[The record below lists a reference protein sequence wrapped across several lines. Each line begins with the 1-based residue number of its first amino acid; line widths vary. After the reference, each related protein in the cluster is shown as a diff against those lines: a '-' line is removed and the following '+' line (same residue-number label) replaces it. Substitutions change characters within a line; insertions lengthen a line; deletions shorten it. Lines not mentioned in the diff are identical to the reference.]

1 MLNKIN
7 EDLKTAIKKGDNINK
22 SVLRYLKS
30 EIHNREISIG
40 SSLTDEQIIDVL
52 NKQAKQRR
60 ESIEA
65 YTNGNRIDLVQRE
78 EKELSIIMNY
88 LPDQL
93 SETEIENIVK
103 EGILETKAT
112 SSKDIG
118 KVMSWIMPKVKGKAD
133 GKIISATVN
142 TILNE

>member
-7 EDLKTAIKKGDNINK
+7 EALKPAIKQDDTVSK

-40 SSLTDEQIIDVL
+40 STLTNEQIVDVL

-65 YTNGNRIDLVQRE
+65 FTNGNRSDLVEVE

-88 LPDQL
+88 LPEQL
-93 SETEIENIVK
+93 SQPEIEDIVK
-103 EGILETKAT
+103 NGIEETKAT
-112 SSKDIG
+112 SSQDIG
-118 KVMSWIMPKVKGKAD
+118 KVMAWVMPKVKGKAD

-142 TILNE
+142 KILNK

>member
-7 EDLKTAIKKGDNINK
+7 EDLKTALKQGDNITK

-40 SSLTDEQIIDVL
+40 SSLTNEQIIDVL

-65 YTNGNRIDLVQRE
+65 YTNGNRSDLVEIE

-93 SETEIENIVK
+93 SEAEIENIVK
-103 EGILETKAT
+103 EGIIETKAT

-118 KVMSWIMPKVKGKAD
+118 KVMSWVMPKVKGKAD
-133 GKIISATVN
+133 GKTISATVN
-142 TILNE
+142 AILNN

>member
-7 EDLKTAIKKGDNINK
+7 EDLKTAMKQGDNIRK

-30 EIHNREISIG
+30 EIHNREIAIG
-40 SSLTDEQIIDVL
+40 SSLTNEQIIDVL

-65 YTNGNRIDLVQRE
+65 YTKGNRNDLVEIE
-78 EKELSIIMNY
+78 EKELLIIMNY

-93 SETEIENIVK
+93 SETEIESIVK
-103 EGILETKAT
+103 EGIIETKAT

-118 KVMSWIMPKVKGKAD
+118 KVMSWVMPKVKGKAD

-142 TILNE
+142 AILNN

>member
-7 EDLKTAIKKGDNINK
+7 EDLKTAIKQGDTVSK

-40 SSLTDEQIIDVL
+40 STLTNEQIVDVL

-65 YTNGNRIDLVQRE
+65 FTNGNRSDLVEVE

-88 LPDQL
+88 LPEQL
-93 SETEIENIVK
+93 SQPEIEDIVK
-103 EGILETKAT
+103 NGIEETKAT
-112 SSKDIG
+112 SSQDIG
-118 KVMSWIMPKVKGKAD
+118 KVMAWEMPKVKGKAD

-142 TILNE
+142 KILNK

>member
-7 EDLKTAIKKGDNINK
+7 EDLKTAIKQGDKISK

-65 YTNGNRIDLVQRE
+65 FKNGNRIDLVQKE
-78 EKELSIIMNY
+78 EKELSIIMSY
-88 LPDQL
+88 LPNQL

-103 EGILETKAT
+103 EGIIETKAT

-118 KVMSWIMPKVKGKAD
+118 KVMSWVMPKVKGKAD
-133 GKIISATVN
+133 GKIISVAVAA
-142 TILNE
+142 ILNE

>member
-7 EDLKTAIKKGDNINK
+7 EDLKTAIKQGDKISK

-65 YTNGNRIDLVQRE
+65 FKNGNRIDLVQRE
-78 EKELSIIMNY
+78 EKELSIIMSY
-88 LPDQL
+88 LPNQL

-103 EGILETKAT
+103 EGIFETKAT

-118 KVMSWIMPKVKGKAD
+118 KVMSWVMPKVKGKAD

>member
-7 EDLKTAIKKGDNINK
+7 EDLKTAIKQGDKIKK

-65 YTNGNRIDLVQRE
+65 YKNGKRIDLVQIE
-78 EKELSIIMNY
+78 EEELSIIMHY

-118 KVMSWIMPKVKGKAD
+118 KVMSWVMPKVKGKAD
-133 GKIISATVN
+133 GKIISAAVN

>member
-7 EDLKTAIKKGDNINK
+7 EDLKTAITQGDTVSK

-40 SSLTDEQIIDVL
+40 STLTNEQIVDVL

-65 YTNGNRIDLVQRE
+65 YTNGNRSDLVEVE

-88 LPDQL
+88 LPEQL
-93 SETEIENIVK
+93 SQPEIEDIVK
-103 EGILETKAT
+103 DGIKETQAT
-112 SSKDIG
+112 SSQDIG
-118 KVMSWIMPKVKGKAD
+118 KVMSWVMPKVKGKAD

-142 TILNE
+142 KILNK

>member
-1 MLNKIN
+1 MLDKIN
-7 EDLKTAIKKGDNINK
+7 EDLKTAIKKRDTINK

-30 EIHNREISIG
+30 EIHNREISYK
-40 SSLTDEQIIDVL
+40 STLTNEQIIDVL

-65 YTNGNRIDLVQRE
+65 YINGNRIDLADK
-78 EKELSIIMNY
+78 EKEELSIIMNY

-93 SETEIENIVK
+93 SEVEIENIVK
-103 EGILETKAT
+103 EGIIETKAD

-118 KVMSWIMPKVKGKAD
+118 KVMSWVMPKIKGKAD
-133 GKIISATVN
+133 GKTVSAKVN
-142 TILNE
+142 TLLNA

>member
-7 EDLKTAIKKGDNINK
+7 EDLKTAIKQGDKISK

-65 YTNGNRIDLVQRE
+65 FKNGNRIDLVQRE
-78 EKELSIIMNY
+78 EKELSIIMSY
-88 LPDQL
+88 LPNQL

-103 EGILETKAT
+103 EGIIETKAT

-118 KVMSWIMPKVKGKAD
+118 KVMSWVMPKVKGKAD
-133 GKIISATVN
+133 GKIISVAVTA
-142 TILNE
+142 ILNE

>member
-7 EDLKTAIKKGDNINK
+7 EDLKTAIKQGDKIKK

-65 YTNGNRIDLVQRE
+65 YKNGKRIDLVQIE
-78 EKELSIIMNY
+78 EEELSIIMHY

>member
-7 EDLKTAIKKGDNINK
+7 EDLKTAIKQGDTVSK

-40 SSLTDEQIIDVL
+40 STLTNEQIVDVL
-52 NKQAKQRR
+52 NKQAKHRR

-65 YTNGNRIDLVQRE
+65 YTNGNRSDLVEVE

-88 LPDQL
+88 LPEQL
-93 SETEIENIVK
+93 SQPEIEDIVK
-103 EGILETKAT
+103 EGIKETKAT
-112 SSKDIG
+112 SSQDIG
-118 KVMSWIMPKVKGKAD
+118 KIMSWVMPKVKGKAD

-142 TILNE
+142 KMLNK

>member
-7 EDLKTAIKKGDNINK
+7 EDLKTALKQGDNIAK

-40 SSLTDEQIIDVL
+40 SSLTNEQIIDVL

-65 YTNGNRIDLVQRE
+65 YTNGNRSDLVEIE

-93 SETEIENIVK
+93 SEAEIENIVK
-103 EGILETKAT
+103 EGIIETKAT

-118 KVMSWIMPKVKGKAD
+118 KVMSWVMPKVKGKAD
-133 GKIISATVN
+133 GKTISATVN
-142 TILNE
+142 SILND